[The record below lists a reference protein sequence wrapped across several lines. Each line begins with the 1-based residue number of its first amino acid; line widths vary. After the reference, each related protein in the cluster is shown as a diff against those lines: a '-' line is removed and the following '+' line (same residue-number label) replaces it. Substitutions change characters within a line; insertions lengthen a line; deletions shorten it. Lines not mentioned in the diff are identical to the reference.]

1 MVGPADDVCGEALK
15 SVAASS
21 GTSSQLTMTR
31 DSRIYWKSVVD
42 VSIVAEATRERMK
55 ALIYQTLAQPT
66 SPESLRRSTS

>member
-42 VSIVAEATRERMK
+42 VSIEAEATRERMK
-55 ALIYQTLAQPT
+55 ALTYQTLAQPT